1 MSYIDIMPSAV
12 YKEKFSLSL
21 TAKQRVILNYLPTK
35 ENGFGDDFHILDREE
50 FKSLKDETYT
60 HIKKYEKDVC
70 GFKEDLTLKIT
81 ESWYREC
88 VPYVEGVRVPNNAHG
103 KHYHPNSLLSG
114 CIYLH
119 VPDQPSDNKNHGGIT
134 LVHLEARGVFKNF
147 DFCYNG
153 FDTRYNVKKT
163 FIPVESGD
171 IILFPSY
178 IDHFVDHNLSK
189 TESRK
194 IISFNT
200 FIEGDMNLNNS
211 FPNQL
216 SLKQAL

>member
-1 MSYIDIMPSAV
+1 MI
-12 YKEKFSLSL
+12 
-21 TAKQRVILNYLPTK
+21 
-35 ENGFGDDFHILDREE
+35 
-50 FKSLKDETYT
+50 
-60 HIKKYEKDVC
+60 
-70 GFKEDLTLKIT
+70 
-81 ESWYREC
+81 
-88 VPYVEGVRVPNNAHG
+88 
-103 KHYHPNSLLSG
+103 
-114 CIYLH
+114 
-119 VPDQPSDNKNHGGIT
+119 
-134 LVHLEARGVFKNF
+134 
-147 DFCYNG
+147 CYNQNN
-153 FDTRYNVKKT
+153 TRYNVKET

-178 IDHFVDHNLSK
+178 IDHFVSHNLSE

>member
-1 MSYIDIMPSAV
+1 MTYIDIIPSAV

-21 TAKQRVILNYLPTK
+21 TAKQRVVLDYLQIK
-35 ENGFGDDFHILDREE
+35 ENGFSNEFHLFDREE
-50 FKSLKDETYT
+50 FKSLKEETYT
-60 HIKKYEKDVC
+60 HIRKYEKDVC
-70 GFKEDLTLKIT
+70 GFKEDLNLRIT
-81 ESWYREC
+81 ESWYRET
-88 VPYVEGVRVPNNAHG
+88 VPHVEGVRVPNNNHE
-103 KHYHPNSLLSG
+103 KHNHPNSLLSG

-119 VPDQPSDNKNHGGIT
+119 VPDQPSNNKSHGGIT
-134 LVHLEARGVFKNF
+134 LVHREARGVFKNF
-147 DFCYNG
+147 DFCYNQIN
-153 FDTRYNVKKT
+153 TRYNVKET

-178 IDHFVDHNLSK
+178 IDHFVSHNLSE
-189 TESRK
+189 TECRK